1 MWRHLQ
7 EIGDAS
13 SHLKKWLGV
22 QDEWPTHSDI
32 TTLAR
37 YTYCLTMEPTVEVSH
52 LDTG

>member
-22 QDEWPTHSDI
+22 QDEWPIHSDI